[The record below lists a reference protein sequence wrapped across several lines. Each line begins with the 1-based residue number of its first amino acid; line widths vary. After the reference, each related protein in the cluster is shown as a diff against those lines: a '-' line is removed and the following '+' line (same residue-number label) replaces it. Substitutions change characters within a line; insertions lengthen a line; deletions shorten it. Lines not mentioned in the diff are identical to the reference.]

1 MNCCHSG
8 AACEDPV
15 AVNTQK
21 RYHGREEDEQ
31 LPAHSKNKTSTIIL
45 QLIQSLSDGL
55 GAFMKVTFVLE
66 TTWRVMNLDRGLLE
80 ESCHHIQARPYM
92 KNKAPFKDMH
102 TISNI

>member
-15 AVNTQK
+15 AVTTQK

-31 LPAHSKNKTSTIIL
+31 LPAHSQNKTSTTIL

-55 GAFMKVTFVLE
+55 GAFL
-66 TTWRVMNLDRGLLE
+66 
-80 ESCHHIQARPYM
+80 
-92 KNKAPFKDMH
+92 
-102 TISNI
+102 SNICFGNHMESYEPG